1 MNKLA
6 IVAKML
12 DEAIDE
18 LNAVID
24 PYAHLKEAH
33 DKGEMVQHQSEKGK
47 WHNCIHSSGW
57 AYNDEPDR
65 YRIKPKKEE
74 VFDGGFILSEN
85 SGAWVGKING
95 QDVSFVANRESQN
108 MYVSDKLLTHDEIE
122 QLSQPPYKFKY
133 NFDGTG
139 DTISKPKTKTLYLF
153 AYRDENTKSWKNTD
167 IYHESIIDARA
178 DILWAVEFKRLDYTA
193 IEVES

>member
-33 DKGEMVQHQSEKGK
+33 YRGEMVQHQSENGK

-57 AYNDEPDR
+57 AYNDDPDR
-65 YRIKPKKEE
+65 YRI
-74 VFDGGFILSEN
+74 
-85 SGAWVGKING
+85 
-95 QDVSFVANRESQN
+95 
-108 MYVSDKLLTHDEIE
+108 
-122 QLSQPPYKFKY
+122 
-133 NFDGTG
+133 
-139 DTISKPKTKTLYLF
+139 KPKTKTLYLF

>member
-33 DKGEMVQHQSEKGK
+33 YRGEMVQHQSENGK

-65 YRIKPKKEE
+65 YRIKPK
-74 VFDGGFILSEN
+74 
-85 SGAWVGKING
+85 
-95 QDVSFVANRESQN
+95 
-108 MYVSDKLLTHDEIE
+108 
-122 QLSQPPYKFKY
+122 
-133 NFDGTG
+133 
-139 DTISKPKTKTLYLF
+139 TKTLYLF
-153 AYRDENTKSWKNTD
+153 AYRDDKTKSWKNTD
-167 IYHESIIDARA
+167 IYHENIIDARA

-193 IEVES
+193 IEVSDETI

>member
-33 DKGEMVQHQSEKGK
+33 YRGEMVQHQSENGK

-65 YRIKPKKEE
+65 YRI
-74 VFDGGFILSEN
+74 
-85 SGAWVGKING
+85 
-95 QDVSFVANRESQN
+95 
-108 MYVSDKLLTHDEIE
+108 
-122 QLSQPPYKFKY
+122 
-133 NFDGTG
+133 
-139 DTISKPKTKTLYLF
+139 KPKTKTLYLF

-178 DILWAVEFKRLDYTA
+178 DILWAVEFKRLTTPQ
-193 IEVES
+193 